1 MGHGHLVSF
10 ADRLADILEDRNFF
24 LVKKKKRN
32 CKMLIFTFNEK
43 HISHNQSIPKSGM
56 CRGSSAASCMDGC
69 TSGHGGRE
77 NVSLNSII

>member
-32 CKMLIFTFNEK
+32 CKMLIFTLMRNTSVTINPYQNLECVEV
-43 HISHNQSIPKSGM
+43 HLQHLAWMVALVGM
-56 CRGSSAASCMDGC
+56 VDER
-69 TSGHGGRE
+69 TYP
-77 NVSLNSII
+77 